1 MDKSHDFM
9 AQWNYQDP
17 AASAL
22 RFHALLPEA
31 RAAADLQL
39 ELELLTQ
46 IARTHSLQRQFAEAH
61 QLLDE
66 IEPRLTDATPR
77 ARLRALLE
85 RGRTFNSAGDKTTAR
100 TLFEQAWQWG
110 LKSKELYLAIDAA
123 HMIAIAAPLDEQSR
137 WHQLAMELAERS
149 QDEKVR
155 GWLASLY
162 NNQGWTLFELGRF
175 DEARVFQQ
183 KCLAWHEQHNNTA
196 KAFIARWSLAR
207 LTCIGAGRSG
217 CARILLPRLVS
228 AVTGSLVQGQR
239 GGATGQTQASRQAL
253 DRRGLSPLLR
263 PDSSLPSP
271 AFCDRWWRD
280 LSPAVPLPWGC
291 CRHNWR

>member
-1 MDKSHDFM
+1 MDKSPDFM

-22 RFHALLPEA
+22 RFNTLLPEA
-31 RAAADLQL
+31 RTTDLQY

-61 QLLDE
+61 QLLDD
-66 IEPRLTDATPR
+66 IELRLTEATPR
-77 ARLRALLE
+77 ARLRVLLE
-85 RGRTFNSAGDKTTAR
+85 RGRTFNSAGDKATAR
-100 TLFEQAWQWG
+100 TLFEQAWQLG
-110 LKSKELYLAIDAA
+110 LKIKELYLAIDAA
-123 HMIAIAAPLDEQSR
+123 HMIAIAAPLEEQSR

-149 QDEKVR
+149 QDKQVR
-155 GWLASLY
+155 GWLATLY

-207 LTCIGAGRSG
+207 LTRA
-217 CARILLPRLVS
+217 
-228 AVTGSLVQGQR
+228 QGLHE
-239 GGATGQTQASRQAL
+239 QAL
-253 DRRGLSPLLR
+253 TELKQLQVDMAEAGEPEDGYLFEELGENALVLDDPAAAEYFSRAWFLLSQ
-263 PDSSLPSP
+263 
-271 AFCDRWWRD
+271 DRWFKANEAER
-280 LSPAVPLPWGC
+280 LARLKQLAKL
-291 CRHNWR
+291 

>member
-1 MDKSHDFM
+1 MDKSPDFM

-31 RAAADLQL
+31 RTAANLQL

-85 RGRTFNSAGDKTTAR
+85 RGRTFNSAGDKATAR
-100 TLFEQAWQWG
+100 TLFEQAWQLG

-123 HMIAIAAPLDEQSR
+123 HMIAIAAPLEEQSR

-207 LTCIGAGRSG
+207 LTRAQGRHE
-217 CARILLPRLVS
+217 
-228 AVTGSLVQGQR
+228 
-239 GGATGQTQASRQAL
+239 QAL
-253 DRRGLSPLLR
+253 AELKQLQEEMAEAGEPEDGYLFEELGENALVLDDPAAAEYFSRAWFLLSQ
-263 PDSSLPSP
+263 
-271 AFCDRWWRD
+271 DRWFKANEAER
-280 LSPAVPLPWGC
+280 LARLK
-291 CRHNWR
+291 HLAKL

>member
-1 MDKSHDFM
+1 MDKSPDFM

-31 RAAADLQL
+31 RTAANLQL

-46 IARTHSLQRQFAEAH
+46 IARTYSLQRQFAEAH

-85 RGRTFNSAGDKTTAR
+85 RGRTFNSAGDKATAR

-123 HMIAIAAPLDEQSR
+123 HMIAIAAPLEEQSR

-207 LTCIGAGRSG
+207 LTRA
-217 CARILLPRLVS
+217 
-228 AVTGSLVQGQR
+228 QGQHE
-239 GGATGQTQASRQAL
+239 QAL
-253 DRRGLSPLLR
+253 AELKQLQVDMAEAGEPEDGYLFEELGENALVLDDPAAAEYFSRAWFLLSQ
-263 PDSSLPSP
+263 
-271 AFCDRWWRD
+271 DRWFKANEAER
-280 LSPAVPLPWGC
+280 LARLK
-291 CRHNWR
+291 HLAKL

>member
-1 MDKSHDFM
+1 MDKSPDFM

-31 RAAADLQL
+31 CTTANLQL

-61 QLLDE
+61 QQLDE

-85 RGRTFNSAGDKTTAR
+85 RGRTFNSAGDKATAR
-100 TLFEQAWQWG
+100 TLFEQAWQLG

-123 HMIAIAAPLDEQSR
+123 HMIAIAAPLEEQSR

-207 LTCIGAGRSG
+207 LTRA
-217 CARILLPRLVS
+217 
-228 AVTGSLVQGQR
+228 QGLHE
-239 GGATGQTQASRQAL
+239 QAL
-253 DRRGLSPLLR
+253 AELKQLQVDMAEAGEPEDGYLFEELGENALVLDDPAAAEYFSRAWFLLSQ
-263 PDSSLPSP
+263 
-271 AFCDRWWRD
+271 DRWFKANEAER
-280 LSPAVPLPWGC
+280 LARLK
-291 CRHNWR
+291 HLAKL